1 MNEMF
6 YRQSALDCIANG
18 LLKNYRNG
26 MYLYGAPRSIP
37 IEEIIEVEY
46 KLTIEYVKLRK
57 SGNVLGQTVFENCFV
72 PVYDAQV
79 AQIDDYL
86 RVHELVKIKVLDN
99 SMYTAREAA
108 EEIAEKI
115 SAEVVQVIGSKA
127 VLYKRNEKQPVIK
140 LKSK

>member
-1 MNEMF
+1 MITTKQRAE
-6 YRQSALDCIANG
+6 
-18 LLKNYRNG
+18 LKG
-26 MYLYGAPRSIP
+26 MASLIQPAFQIGKGG
-37 IEEIIEVEY
+37 V
-46 KLTIEYVKLRK
+46 
-57 SGNVLGQTVFENCFV
+57 N
-72 PVYDAQV
+72 DAQV
-79 AQIDDYL
+79 A
-86 RVHELVKIKVLDN
+86 LVKIKVLDN